1 MLYATWLQK
10 TRNLDAS
17 MILTQLTS
25 PGPLHLSITLADHST
40 LYLDTLVRVLK
51 GRRLV
56 CRGRWNGQAVY
67 AKLFMG
73 KDAARYARR
82 DADGAQAM
90 GQAGIRTPDL
100 LWRGTFDHQSDQV
113 FGLLYVEVPHA
124 MDAEAAYL
132 QSDDASR
139 CHLLC
144 ALVEVLA
151 RQHAAN
157 LCQTDLHLKNFLLAD
172 GLVWAI
178 DGDGIRQQSISL
190 KQAHMQLAELIAKLH
205 VLDQMQMTE
214 MLLQTYLKVR
224 GWTETLPA
232 TQVLAWARQMKT
244 HEVERFVTRKLL
256 RNCSDVSWHRDSQ
269 SAQSVTTA
277 GGLHITDLPALE
289 VAMHCGQV
297 LKAGNTCTVVHTQLQ
312 DRAVVIKRYNI
323 KHCWH
328 AISRAWRPSRAM
340 SSWQNA
346 HRLRYYGMLTPQP
359 LLMYERRFYGL
370 RGRAYFVSAY
380 SPWPD
385 ANTFFQQCSD
395 QGMRQHVIEQLVTLC
410 YQWFLL
416 RISHG
421 DMKASNLQI
430 TGQGEIVVIDLD
442 SMQQHRR
449 TQMALRAHAKDI
461 RRLLQNW
468 QADTSLYNALVKSFS
483 LVYQDHTPLKLA
495 GISI

>member
-1 MLYATWLQK
+1 
-10 TRNLDAS
+10 

-25 PGPLHLSITLADHST
+25 PGPLHLPITLADHSI

-56 CRGRWNGQAVY
+56 CKGRWNGQAVY

-100 LWRGTFDHQSDQV
+100 LWHGTFDHQSDQV
-113 FGLLYVEVPHA
+113 FGLLYAEVPHA

-190 KQAHMQLAELIAKLH
+190 KQSHMQLSELIAKLH

-232 TQVLAWARQMKT
+232 TQVLASAREMKT
-244 HEVERFVTRKLL
+244 REVERFVARKLL

-323 KHCWH
+323 KNCWH
-328 AISRAWRPSRAM
+328 ALSRAWRPSRAM

-385 ANTFFQQCSD
+385 ANTFFQQCRD
-395 QGMRQHVIEQLVTLC
+395 QDMRQHVIEQLVTLC

-416 RISHG
+416 KISHG
-421 DMKASNLQI
+421 DMKASNLQV
-430 TGQGEIVVIDLD
+430 TDQGEIVVIDLD

-483 LVYQDHTPLKLA
+483 LVYQDHMPLKLA

>member
-1 MLYATWLQK
+1 
-10 TRNLDAS
+10 
-17 MILTQLTS
+17 
-25 PGPLHLSITLADHST
+25 
-40 LYLDTLVRVLK
+40 
-51 GRRLV
+51 
-56 CRGRWNGQAVY
+56 
-67 AKLFMG
+67 
-73 KDAARYARR
+73 
-82 DADGAQAM
+82 
-90 GQAGIRTPDL
+90 
-100 LWRGTFDHQSDQV
+100 
-113 FGLLYVEVPHA
+113 
-124 MDAEAAYL
+124 
-132 QSDDASR
+132 
-139 CHLLC
+139 
-144 ALVEVLA
+144 VEVLA

-190 KQAHMQLAELIAKLH
+190 KQSHMQLSELIAKLH

-232 TQVLAWARQMKT
+232 TQVLASAREM
-244 HEVERFVTRKLL
+244 KLL

-323 KHCWH
+323 KNCWH
-328 AISRAWRPSRAM
+328 ALSRAWRPSRAM

-385 ANTFFQQCSD
+385 ANTFFQQCRD
-395 QGMRQHVIEQLVTLC
+395 QDMRQHVIEQLVTLC

-416 RISHG
+416 KISHG
-421 DMKASNLQI
+421 DMKASNLQV
-430 TGQGEIVVIDLD
+430 TDQGEIVVIDLD

-483 LVYQDHTPLKLA
+483 LVYQDHMPLKLA